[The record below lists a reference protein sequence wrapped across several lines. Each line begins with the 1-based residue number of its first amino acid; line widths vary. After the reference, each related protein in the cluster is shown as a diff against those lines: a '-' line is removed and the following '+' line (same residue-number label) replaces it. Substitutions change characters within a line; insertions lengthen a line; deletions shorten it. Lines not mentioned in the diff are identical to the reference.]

1 MIKLKENI
9 FWLWVLIFFVFLII
23 SLTQAFCQVKTRSE
37 QSETPIDR
45 GSSAGPSEGNID
57 LKNFANFDSI
67 MVIHFHP
74 TAQCSCCI
82 NVGNFS
88 RKGLERFYSKP
99 YKDGR
104 IIFKECNIDED
115 SLTARKYKI
124 FGSAL
129 GFKKLFKGKEE
140 FKEIESVWEFCED
153 EGKFLTDFQK
163 ELQSFVAGKKEEKN
177 EKNSK

>member
-1 MIKLKENI
+1 MKLLRIVFFPLAIIFISITATPFYFFNGMFEIKAESQNDKNSSVNEPLTVSSKENSH
-9 FWLWVLIFFVFLII
+9 VQ
-23 SLTQAFCQVKTRSE
+23 SLM
-37 QSETPIDR
+37 PY
-45 GSSAGPSEGNID
+45 
-57 LKNFANFDSI
+57 DSI

-88 RKGLERFYSKP
+88 RKGLEKFYSKA
-99 YKDGR
+99 YKER
-104 IIFKECNIDED
+104 HIVFKECNIDED
-115 SLTARKYKI
+115 SLTARRYKI

-129 GFKKLFKGKEE
+129 GFKKFLKAKED

-163 ELQSFVAGKKEEKN
+163 ELQSFIAGKKEDVKETTK
-177 EKNSK
+177 

>member
-1 MIKLKENI
+1 MIRKSAKIYLICI
-9 FWLWVLIFFVFLII
+9 FIFFLRGMQGFSQNEKSTSHVQKNLDFSTKDVRDSTL
-23 SLTQAFCQVKTRSE
+23 SL
-37 QSETPIDR
+37 
-45 GSSAGPSEGNID
+45 G
-57 LKNFANFDSI
+57 FDSLLI
-67 MVIHFHP
+67 IHFHP

-88 RKGLERFYSKP
+88 KKGLEKFYSKP
-99 YKDGR
+99 YKNRR

-115 SLTARKYKI
+115 SLTAKKYKI

-129 GFKKLFKGKEE
+129 GFKKFIKGKEE

-153 EGKFLTDFQK
+153 EDKFLIDFKK
-163 ELQSFVAGKKEEKN
+163 ELQSFISGKKERKG

>member
-23 SLTQAFCQVKTRSE
+23 PLTQAFCQVKTRSE
-37 QSETPIDR
+37 QSKAPIDR
-45 GSSAGPSEGNID
+45 GSSAGPSERNID
-57 LKNFANFDSI
+57 LKNFSNFDSI

-88 RKGLERFYSKP
+88 KKGLEKFYSKP
-99 YKDGR
+99 YKNR
-104 IIFKECNIDED
+104 IIIFKECNIEED

-153 EGKFLTDFQK
+153 EEKFLVNFQK
-163 ELQSFVAGKKEEKN
+163 ELDLFIVGGKSEIKKTAE
-177 EKNSK
+177 

>member
-1 MIKLKENI
+1 MKLLRIVFLNLAMIFIYNIPFSFYFFNGMFEIKAESQKDKNSSVNELLTVSSKENSD
-9 FWLWVLIFFVFLII
+9 VR
-23 SLTQAFCQVKTRSE
+23 SLMSY
-37 QSETPIDR
+37 
-45 GSSAGPSEGNID
+45 
-57 LKNFANFDSI
+57 DSI

-88 RKGLERFYSKP
+88 KKGLEKFYSKP
-99 YKDGR
+99 YKNKR

-129 GFKKLFKGKEE
+129 GFRKHVKGKEE
-140 FKEIESVWEFCED
+140 FKEIESVWEFCEEED
-153 EGKFLTDFQK
+153 KFLINFQK
-163 ELQSFVAGKKEEKN
+163 ELDSFIAGKKEEDK
-177 EKNSK
+177 KTTK

>member
-1 MIKLKENI
+1 MIKKSSI
-9 FWLWVLIFFVFLII
+9 FCIVYIPVFLLIYSSSHSQNI
-23 SLTQAFCQVKTRSE
+23 KSTS
-37 QSETPIDR
+37 
-45 GSSAGPSEGNID
+45 SSAQKKIDNISKGVAD
-57 LKNFANFDSI
+57 STLNSNFDSLL
-67 MVIHFHP
+67 VIHFHP

-88 RKGLERFYSKP
+88 RKGLKKFYSKT

-115 SLTARKYKI
+115 SSTAKRYKI

-129 GFKKLFKGKEE
+129 GFRKHIKDKEE

-153 EGKFLTDFQK
+153 EEKFLINFRE
-163 ELQSFVAGKKEEKN
+163 ELDRFIHGGKSEIKKTAE
-177 EKNSK
+177 